1 MGSNTNGFE
10 NESNLIDYLNGKRYF
25 ELNDNFKKFIRFIFG
40 EVNKESKIKACSGK
54 SGQKPDLIIEI
65 DDVKK
70 YVSVKVGTGNSVH
83 QEEIEMFMNFLN
95 TLPISEV
102 SKIELLKF
110 HWADGTYDGTGK
122 IRVSSAEYKKEH
134 AEEIKLINRE
144 VNKKEVLPIIINR
157 VLFQGKSNLYE
168 PAEYIYY
175 GDINMGQWA
184 SKEEIINY
192 ILNNSFSNNSIHF
205 VPLSYQIW
213 NRCLN
218 FNPNTED
225 RRNVMQIKW
234 GSLAADLLIIES
246 ERNESE

>member
-134 AEEIKLINRE
+134 AEEI
-144 VNKKEVLPIIINR
+144 
-157 VLFQGKSNLYE
+157 
-168 PAEYIYY
+168 
-175 GDINMGQWA
+175 
-184 SKEEIINY
+184 INY

-205 VPLSYQIW
+205 GPLSYQIW